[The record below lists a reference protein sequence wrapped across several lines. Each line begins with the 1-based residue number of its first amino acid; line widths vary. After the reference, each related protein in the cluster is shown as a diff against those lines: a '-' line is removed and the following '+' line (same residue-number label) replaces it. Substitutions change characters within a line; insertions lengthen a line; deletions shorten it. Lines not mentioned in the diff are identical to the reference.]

1 MPRVAP
7 DRAVAPRLAPG
18 AVNALPLGYVVSVE
32 ETSVRPRRFRVGAL
46 VLAALLVGMA
56 AVLPFA
62 LRSVVEEI
70 AEPPEGQV
78 FPLSIAPGVP
88 LAPDHSRL
96 HVSLIDLDEA
106 RLLVTLR
113 VSGHHVCSDR
123 CTDTERIIFF

>member
-1 MPRVAP
+1 M
-7 DRAVAPRLAPG
+7 
-18 AVNALPLGYVVSVE
+18 E
-32 ETSVRPRRFRVGAL
+32 EMSVRQRRFRVGFL

-56 AVLPFA
+56 AALPFA

-78 FPLSIAPGVP
+78 FTLPIAPGVP

-113 VSGHHVCSDR
+113 VSGHHVCYDR
-123 CTDTERIIFF
+123 CTDTEHLTRFRTVE